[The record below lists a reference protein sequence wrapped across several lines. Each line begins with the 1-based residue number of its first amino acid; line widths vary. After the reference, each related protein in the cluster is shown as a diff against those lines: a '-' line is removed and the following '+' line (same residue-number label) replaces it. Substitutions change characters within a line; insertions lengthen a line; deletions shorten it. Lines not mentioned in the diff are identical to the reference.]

1 LKGKIIPKRKQK
13 KASRSYIVDEPV
25 LKLILGLETLL
36 EQTNLPEEYRR
47 VGYNCLTKFEEMAGL
62 RERKYLDYDIV
73 DYQHQ
78 VNIDFVKTIES
89 KEDE

>member
-1 LKGKIIPKRKQK
+1 MKGKIIPKRKRK
-13 KASRSYIVDEPV
+13 KVSRSYIVDEPV

-36 EQTNLPEEYRR
+36 EQNNLPAEYRR

-62 RERKYLDYDIV
+62 RERQYLDYDIV

-78 VNIDFVKTIES
+78 VNIGFVKTIES
-89 KEDE
+89 KDD